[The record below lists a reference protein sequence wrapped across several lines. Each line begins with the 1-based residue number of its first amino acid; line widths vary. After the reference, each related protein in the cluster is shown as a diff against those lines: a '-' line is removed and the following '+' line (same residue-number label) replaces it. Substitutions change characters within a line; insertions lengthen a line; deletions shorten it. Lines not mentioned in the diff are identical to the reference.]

1 MAGRTMDAVA
11 VHVWVQPSL
20 GCLAQNN
27 LSRPLRLRRHTD
39 YAYLHLR
46 MPDLCGNISIWLDH
60 PIVLFGEMT
69 MANDAES
76 AVTIG
81 KKVSDVSVD

>member
-1 MAGRTMDAVA
+1 MDAVA

-20 GCLAQNN
+20 ACLVQNN
-27 LSRPLRLRRHTD
+27 LCRPFGSGATLTTST
-39 YAYLHLR
+39 LR

-60 PIVLFGEMT
+60 PMVLFGEMT
-69 MANDAES
+69 MVNDAES

-81 KKVSDVSVD
+81 KKVSDMSVG